1 MRVLDLFSGI
11 GGFALA
17 ARWMG
22 WETVQFV
29 EIDGFCQKVLK
40 KNFPNVPIHGDIKT
54 FNGTGLRGTV
64 DLITG
69 GFPCQPFSNAGKRRG
84 TEDDRYLWP
93 EMLRII
99 REVQPAYLVGEN
111 VYGIINWSKGLVFEQ
126 VCADLEN
133 EGYHVQP
140 VILPACGINAPHRRD
155 RVWFVAYS
163 KGNDDRRIQREFHQ
177 TDGRQVGELLPTFS
191 RSGEGLYEDGAFTN
205 TNGSTSTQRE
215 YRETGCEAGQ
225 NQSQENKRE
234 WVWSITERI
243 GKERIVTNADA
254 WGLERS
260 ENKAQRQFTI
270 NRNAWNQFPTQSPL
284 CGGNDGLP
292 NRVDRIKS
300 LGNAIVPQVAHEIFK
315 AIEITRKGVL

>member
-29 EIDGFCQKVLK
+29 DIDGFCQKVLK

-69 GFPCQPFSNAGKRRG
+69 GFPCQPFSSAGKRRG
-84 TEDDRYLWP
+84 TDDDRYLWP

-111 VYGIINWSKGLVFEQ
+111 VYGIVNWSKGLVFEQ

-133 EGYHVQP
+133 EGYQMQP
-140 VILPACGINAPHRRD
+140 VILPACAVDAPHRRD

-163 KGNDDRRIQREFHQ
+163 KGNDDQRAKREFYKKN
-177 TDGRQVGELLPTFS
+177 GRQNRELLSTF
-191 RSGEGLYEDGAFTN
+191 RGTGKGLCIEGTFADVVRTEEKGN
-205 TNGSTSTQRE
+205 
-215 YRETGCEAGQ
+215 
-225 NQSQENKRE
+225 ENDRQQ
-234 WVWSITERI
+234 VPSF
-243 GKERIVTNADA
+243 GK
-254 WGLERS
+254 
-260 ENKAQRQFTI
+260 
-270 NRNAWNQFPTQSPL
+270 FPTQSPVRS
-284 CGGNDGLP
+284 GNDGLP
-292 NRVDRIKS
+292 TGLVRYAIKGA
-300 LGNAIVPQVAHEIFK
+300 GNAIVPQVAYEIFK